1 MGNSESTKRLTVE
14 RSEEEGTPGIVKVR
28 NSLKVTQVIANWV
41 SSASFQYCTPFNIL
55 EYRVVYS
62 KMVQDLICFH
72 GFLSM

>member
-41 SSASFQYCTPFNIL
+41 SSASFQYCGAFQYP
-55 EYRVVYS
+55 
-62 KMVQDLICFH
+62 
-72 GFLSM
+72 